1 MDRRSFIRLAVAGSA
16 AGIIAPQMVL
26 AGGMGHKI
34 SSNPM
39 AGGLYYTKDSPG
51 RWAKKAGPHSPN
63 IQVSKSAGGIIVDVV
78 TSHPMKGH
86 EHYIVKHM
94 LLDKDFKFM
103 DEKVFDPMKD
113 SPVSQFTLKSHSG
126 PIYALSVCNLHDS
139 WLSIA
144 EV

>member
-16 AGIIAPQMVL
+16 AGIIAPEIVL
-26 AGGMGHKI
+26 AGSKKI

-39 AGGLYYTKDSPG
+39 SGGIFYTKDSPG
-51 RWAKKAGPHSPN
+51 RWAKKAGPHSPV
-63 IQVSKSAGGIIVDVV
+63 IQTSKSKGGIIVDVV
-78 TSHPMKGH
+78 TSHPMKGYK
-86 EHYIVKHM
+86 HYIVKHM
-94 LLDKDFKFM
+94 LLDKDFNFI

-139 WLSIA
+139 WLSVA

>member
-16 AGIIAPQMVL
+16 AGIIAPEIVL
-26 AGGMGHKI
+26 AGSKKI

-39 AGGLYYTKDSPG
+39 SGGIFYTKDSPG
-51 RWAKKAGPHSPN
+51 RWAKKAGPHSPI
-63 IQVSKSAGGIIVDVV
+63 IQTSSGKGGLVVDVV
-78 TSHPMKGH
+78 TSHPMKGYK
-86 EHYIVKHM
+86 HYIVKHM
-94 LLDKDFKFM
+94 LLDKNFNFI

-139 WLSIA
+139 WLSVA
-144 EV
+144 EA